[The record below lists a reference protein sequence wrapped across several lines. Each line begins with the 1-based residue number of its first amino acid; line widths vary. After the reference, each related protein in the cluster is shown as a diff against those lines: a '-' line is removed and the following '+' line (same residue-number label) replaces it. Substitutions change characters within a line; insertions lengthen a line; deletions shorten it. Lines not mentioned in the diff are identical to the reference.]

1 MAIVN
6 CIVTRTPLK
15 EYLVLD
21 GFTVFFR
28 LSIALEEEILSA
40 GMKLKIVLNRRIPAI
55 EMSKNTGE

>member
-21 GFTVFFR
+21 CFTVFFR
-28 LSIALEEEILSA
+28 LSIALEEEILRA